1 DTVGTGVGLTNIRER
16 LAALYGDAG
25 KLTLEA
31 REPHGVEA
39 VIEVPREGA
48 RPKVSSGPIPVG
60 ADPAPAI
67 PAAPQT
73 AAAKTL
79 SAMGSAER
87 AWRKGLSFA
96 FVVLVVLAAV
106 LAGLAMVGVAT
117 GLMPVHIADE
127 SIGGAS
133 GALLGTAIVAVA
145 FVVIVLALAVV
156 LAIVY

>member
-31 REPHGVEA
+31 SEPHGVEA

-79 SAMGSAER
+79 AAMGSAER

-96 FVVLVVLAAV
+96 FIVLVVLAAV
-106 LAGLAMVGVAT
+106 MAGLAVVGVAT
-117 GLMPVHIADE
+117 GLMPIQIGTETV
-127 SIGGAS
+127 GGAS
-133 GALLGTAIVAVA
+133 GALIGSAGIAAAFAV
-145 FVVIVLALAVV
+145 VVLALAIV
-156 LAIVY
+156 LAVV